1 MGSTVRFSQFT
12 PHDAAQY
19 ASHGNA
25 RMFRVDG
32 DTAQAFGNF
41 IDSPG

>member
-1 MGSTVRFSQFT
+1 MIVSQFT
-12 PHDAAQY
+12 PHYAAQY

-41 IDSPG
+41 IDTLG

>member
-25 RMFRVDG
+25 RMFRVHG